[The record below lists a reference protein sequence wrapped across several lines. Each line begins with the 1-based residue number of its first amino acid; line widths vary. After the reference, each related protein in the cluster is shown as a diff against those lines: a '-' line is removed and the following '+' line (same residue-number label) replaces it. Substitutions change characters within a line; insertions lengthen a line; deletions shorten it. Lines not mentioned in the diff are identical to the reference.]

1 MFDSGITVKEL
12 VDELI
17 AEVDVALDIPKA
29 TYVTWL
35 NSLQQMLYTEVIKE
49 QTSVDISIA
58 SKLDGK
64 LPTGDGS
71 NGIRFEDIV
80 TLYADDVQ
88 LIKSTYASG
97 NIFPN
102 TFYKDGND
110 SNVYFNAKFT
120 TENETLR
127 IVYLVKPKL
136 IKVNGNDEIDDSN
149 VMLPIEFI
157 ELAKAKLRGEAY
169 KLANEFDYAANW
181 LNDYNNLL
189 ETFKLW
195 IAEKSPNFGL

>member
-1 MFDSGITVKEL
+1 MFNSGITVKEL

-49 QTSVDISIA
+49 QVDWIIENA
-58 SKLDGK
+58 SSKNPFKEMD
-64 LPTGDGS
+64 D
-71 NGIRFEDIV
+71 IRFEDIV
-80 TLYADDVQ
+80 AAYADGVQ
-88 LIKSTYASG
+88 LIKSTPASG
-97 NIFPN
+97 KIFPN
-102 TFYKDGND
+102 TFYKEGG
-110 SNVYFNAKFT
+110 SIYFNAQYT
-120 TENETLR
+120 TEDEILR
-127 IVYLVKPKL
+127 VVHIVKPPL
-136 IKVNGNDEIDDSN
+136 AKVDANDEIEDDD
-149 VMLPIEFI
+149 VYLPIEFI

-195 IAEKSPNFGL
+195 IAEKSPKFGI

>member
-1 MFDSGITVKEL
+1 MFNSGITVKEL

-49 QTSVDISIA
+49 QKKTTA
-58 SKLDGK
+58 E
-64 LPTGDGS
+64 TN
-71 NGIRFEDIV
+71 NGNVIDLSLIDTEENENKIDFEDIHAV
-80 TLYADDVQ
+80 YTNDGRQ
-88 LIKSTYASG
+88 LIKSTVASG
-97 NIFPN
+97 VVFLDSYYKLNNKLGYN
-102 TFYKDGND
+102 TN
-110 SNVYFNAKFT
+110 SEPRSLTIVYFVKPALVKEETSANAK
-120 TENETLR
+120 
-127 IVYLVKPKL
+127 
-136 IKVNGNDEIDDSN
+136 

-195 IAEKSPNFGL
+195 IAEKSPKFGL

>member
-1 MFDSGITVKEL
+1 MFDSGISVKEL

-49 QTSVDISIA
+49 QSQNEFQF
-58 SKLDGK
+58 
-64 LPTGDGS
+64 GS
-71 NGIRFEDIV
+71 TLGGRLALSAKAFSFEDIV
-80 TLYADDVQ
+80 AMYVDGVQ
-88 LIKSTYASG
+88 LMKSTPASG
-97 NIFPN
+97 KIFPN
-102 TFYKDGND
+102 TFYKDGD
-110 SNVYFNAKFT
+110 SNEVYFNAEFS
-120 TENETLR
+120 TEDEVFR

-136 IKVNGNDEIDDSN
+136 IKVNENDEIDDSN

-157 ELAKAKLRGEAY
+157 ELAKSKLRGEAY

-195 IAEKSPNFGL
+195 IAEKSPKFGL